1 MMYKSVIKMDID
13 GRNICILLS
22 TALITGR
29 LITFSM
35 WVGQVKLAYFN
46 FCFLSIVLK
55 IECIKVL
62 SLLRL

>member
-1 MMYKSVIKMDID
+1 MDID

-55 IECIKVL
+55 NRMYKSFESFAIVNIMKTA
-62 SLLRL
+62 